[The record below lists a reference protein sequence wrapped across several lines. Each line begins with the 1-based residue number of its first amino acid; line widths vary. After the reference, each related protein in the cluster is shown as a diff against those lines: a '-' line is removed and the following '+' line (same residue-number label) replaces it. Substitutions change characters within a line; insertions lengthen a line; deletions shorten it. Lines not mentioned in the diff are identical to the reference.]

1 MSDAWKALLDRH
13 PEMNPERLLAYLEGR
28 LDEKESHEVE
38 RLMAESEF
46 MSEAMEGLAQV
57 GDIGRLSPIVA
68 ELNRDLHKSVRA
80 GKGKERGRTAAFP
93 GWLILATL
101 LIVALAV
108 LGYIVYRMY
117 TSP

>member
-13 PEMNPERLLAYLEGR
+13 PEISHDRLLAYLEGR

-38 RLMAESEF
+38 RLMADSAF

-57 GDIGRLSPIVA
+57 GDRKKLSPILA
-68 ELNRDLHKSVRA
+68 ELNRELQRSVGA
-80 GKGKERGRTAAFP
+80 GKGKGRGRTAAFP
-93 GWLILATL
+93 GWLLLATL